1 MAVANKCFTTTSAV
15 ALLALSVFQMQNKT
29 LRRESKIWLR
39 RFRVEPTEKF
49 PSKLFTLRK
58 HRFTKT
64 KILCR
69 EYFNLNEDFKSDT
82 QDNFSQKF
90 LFGFF
95 FQLNHPKVLLNLQ
108 YWLGQGLQKS
118 LPTLLCRTLW
128 VSKLPENLGSL

>member
-1 MAVANKCFTTTSAV
+1 MFYNNFCSSIVSAV
-15 ALLALSVFQMQNKT
+15 SVFEMLNKT
-29 LRRESKIWLR
+29 LWRESKIWLR

-49 PSKLFTLRK
+49 PSKLFTLRE

-69 EYFNLNEDFKSDT
+69 EYVNLNEDFESDT
-82 QDNFSQKF
+82 QDNFSQKI
-90 LFGFF
+90 LGFF

-108 YWLGQGLQKS
+108 HWPGQGLQKS